1 MLQDQVIWGNA
12 RFYIEHG
19 FGESDSKQGGEILKE
34 VYEVNRGACGA
45 R

>member
-19 FGESDSKQGGEILKE
+19 VSKSDSKRRGEILEE
-34 VYEVNRGACGA
+34 VYEINRGACGA